1 MFQWFGSHLTTW
13 CIVPVISPLFFSV
26 IRTDLIRTAKA
37 ERHTFGRFFFR
48 FPNGEAGLDV
58 YNRVSSFLGTLS
70 RDIRQLDENPFGQED
85 HKEINILIVS
95 HGLTCRLLLMRFF
108 QLTVEEFENSYNSQ
122 NAKLVVMDRCLDP
135 ESGRE
140 YYRLDEQAKEALNL
154 KGDVSNQRPV
164 YWRSRYKENSP
175 VDRGLRLFEE
185 DEDDIDMD
193 R

>member
-1 MFQWFGSHLTTW
+1 
-13 CIVPVISPLFFSV
+13 
-26 IRTDLIRTAKA
+26 
-37 ERHTFGRFFFR
+37 
-48 FPNGEAGLDV
+48 
-58 YNRVSSFLGTLS
+58 LGTLS